1 MKIAYVVHDLSTQRG
16 HDRYTAELTKNLY
29 PKHTIHVFSS
39 SLKDI
44 DKKGFIFHK
53 IPVIRFT
60 AFLKNLSFIIGS
72 FPIIWLTHKK
82 VNFDIIHYQGAC
94 TLPIGPAIITAH
106 VCSAELLGVY
116 EDFAGFETL
125 FRRIYHYI
133 YTSINASLEKA
144 FFKKP
149 SVLKIISPSELAK
162 GHLMKNYSLP
172 PEKIKKIYEGVNP
185 DEFNINKSARI
196 TADFKKQLNIT
207 SADFVVLFAGDYIIK
222 GLYAAIKAVKN
233 LKCKLIILGR
243 GNRHYYERLALK
255 ENVLDKIIFAGWQPD
270 ISRYFTIANVFLF
283 PTLCDSFGLSALEAL
298 ASGVP
303 CMVSKLAGITELLQD
318 GKNAILLDCPF
329 NHAQINKKLRHLIN
343 DSNFREKMIEE
354 GKNLASKYTWGKV
367 AQETESVYEDL
378 HIGKR

>member
-16 HDRYTAELTKNLY
+16 HDRYTSELTKNLY

-44 DKKGFIFHK
+44 DKKGFIFHR

-82 VNFDIIHYQGAC
+82 VKFDIIHYQGAC
-94 TLPIGPAIITAH
+94 TVPIGPAIITAH

-116 EDFAGFETL
+116 KNFAGFETL

-133 YTSINASLEKA
+133 YTSINSSLEKA
-144 FFKKP
+144 FLKKP

-162 GHLMKNYSLP
+162 GHLMENYFLP
-172 PEKIKKIYEGVNP
+172 SQKIKKIYEGINP
-185 DEFNINKSARI
+185 DEFNINKSIRI
-196 TADFKKQLNIT
+196 TADLKKELNIA
-207 SADFVVLFAGDYIIK
+207 SADFVILFAGDYIIK

-243 GNRHYYERLALK
+243 GNRRYYERLALK

-270 ISRYFTIANVFLF
+270 ILRYFAIADVFLF

-303 CMVSKLAGITELLQD
+303 CIVSKLAGISELLED
-318 GKNAILLDCPF
+318 GKNAILLDYPF
-329 NHAQINKKLRHLIN
+329 EPQQINQKLKRLIS
-343 DSNFREKMIEE
+343 DSNFSENIIKG
-354 GKNLASKYTWGKV
+354 GKDLASRHTWKKV
-367 AQETESVYEDL
+367 AQETELLYENL
-378 HIGKR
+378 CTGK